1 MEELYKKEQVLKQEV
16 LLLEQEK
23 AKIELEE
30 LDLNS
35 KESMTKLKSILQK
48 SNQRYLEL
56 DTLIDTKG
64 LEILKVT
71 RLLDMT
77 LSLVKAGVLKDFNQ
91 IENFIGK
98 CEE

>member
-1 MEELYKKEQVLKQEV
+1 MEELYKKEQTLKHEM

-23 AKIELEE
+23 AKIE